1 MNSRTGIGC
10 AVAGLLLAGIVLPA
24 EGATIEAALQNRI
37 ASLGPH
43 DEIPVIIKLAGRAD
57 LGRIKGR
64 DKGARR
70 AAILRA
76 LRDTADSSQKHLAA
90 VLERKRPKKLHRL
103 WVING
108 IATTLPAG
116 SIQELA
122 TFPGVEAVALDAVIQ
137 APVATHGGAAASEWN
152 IAAIKAPELWG
163 QGYTG
168 QGVVVAS
175 MDSGV
180 DPDHPDLQG
189 RWRGGA
195 NSWYDPNGE
204 HLLPYDK
211 TGHGTQTMGLMVGG
225 DAGGT
230 AIGVAPGATWIAAK
244 IYNDAG
250 EASFSAIHQ
259 SFQWLLDPDGN
270 PATDDAPDV
279 VNNSWGLQ
287 DPNHGCITEFEPDV
301 QALKAAGILLSF
313 AAGNDGPLPSTSV
326 SPANYPGSIAVGAV
340 DSTRTIAL
348 SSSRGPSACGG
359 TFPTFAAPGVNVR
372 TTDLY
377 LGIPGA
383 YATVSGTS
391 FASPHVAG
399 AMALLRSAFP
409 DMTVPETEFFL
420 KKTAL
425 DLGPPGVDYSYGLGL
440 PDVAGA
446 YAAFL
451 QSPRGAVLIND
462 GAIATNTRTVTLT
475 LSAAD
480 QQDAVTNMRFSWD
493 NITWYAWE
501 PFASTRIAT
510 IQSGTGLKTI
520 HVQFRDA
527 SGNISAVYTDSI
539 VYDTA
544 PPTGSVIIN
553 GGAAATRVRPV
564 TLTLSAADA
573 DGTVTGM
580 RFSWDSVFWY
590 GWETYASTRSASIQ
604 GSDGTKSIYVQ
615 FRDNSGN
622 VSPVYSDSILF
633 DTTAPTGS
641 VVINGGAA
649 TTSTRPVTL
658 SLSATDEASTV
669 AAMRFSWDNIVWY
682 GWEPFAASRNATL
695 PGATPGTYTIR
706 VQFRDAAGNLSS
718 TYADPITY
726 AP

>member
-1 MNSRTGIGC
+1 MKSLVRISC
-10 AVAGLLLAGIVLPA
+10 AALVLLLAGMVFPA
-24 EGATIEAALQNRI
+24 GAGTIEAALEKKI
-37 ASLGPH
+37 ASIGPY
-43 DEIPVIIKLAGRAD
+43 DEIPVIITLAGKAD
-57 LGRIKGR
+57 LKTINGRGR
-64 DKGARR
+64 GPRR
-70 AAILRA
+70 AAMLKA
-76 LRDTADSSQKHLAA
+76 LRDTADSSQKHLATI
-90 VLERKRPKKLHRL
+90 LERKKTKKLHRL
-103 WVING
+103 WIING
-108 IATTLPAG
+108 IAATLPAG

-122 TFPGVEAVALDAVIQ
+122 TLPEVETVTLDAVIH
-137 APVATHGGAAASEWN
+137 APVAPHGGSAASEWN
-152 IAAIKAPELWG
+152 IAAISAPELWAL
-163 QGYTG
+163 GYTG
-168 QGVVVAS
+168 QGVVMAS

-204 HLLPYDK
+204 HLHPYDK

-259 SFQWLLDPDGN
+259 SFQWLLDPDDN
-270 PATDDAPDV
+270 AATDDAPDV
-279 VNNSWGLQ
+279 VNISWGIQ
-287 DPNHGCITEFEPDV
+287 DPTHGCITEFEPDV
-301 QALKAAGILLSF
+301 QTLKAAGILLSF
-313 AAGNDGPLPSTSV
+313 AAGNDGPAASTSV

-359 TFPTFAAPGVNVR
+359 TYPTFAAPGVNVR
-372 TTDLY
+372 TADLY

-409 DMTVPETEFFL
+409 DMTVPEMEFFL

-425 DLGPPGVDYSYGLGL
+425 DLGPPGVDDSYGFGL

-451 QSPRGAVLIND
+451 QSPRGAVLIN
-462 GAIATNTRTVTLT
+462 GNAVSTNTRTVTLT
-475 LSAAD
+475 LSATDAD
-480 QQDAVTNMRFSWD
+480 NAVTNMRFSWD
-493 NITWYAWE
+493 NVTWYAWE
-501 PFASTRIAT
+501 PFASTRNAT
-510 IQSGTGLKTI
+510 IQGGDGPKTI

-553 GGAAATRVRPV
+553 GGATATGVRPV
-564 TLTLSAADA
+564 TLTLNATDA
-573 DGTVTGM
+573 GGTVTNM
-580 RFSWDSVFWY
+580 RFSWDNVSWY
-590 GWETYASTRSASIQ
+590 GWETFVSARNASIQ
-604 GSDGTKSIYVQ
+604 GGDGTRIIFVQ

-658 SLSATDEASTV
+658 SLNAADEASTV
-669 AAMRFSWDNIVWY
+669 AAMRFSWDNIIWY
-682 GWEPFAASRNATL
+682 GWEPYATTRNATL

-706 VQFRDAAGNLSS
+706 VQFRDATGNLSPA
-718 TYADPITY
+718 YADPITY
-726 AP
+726 TP